1 MLEVSQSYKKPVNEE
16 TLIADCIQGLINT
29 TMCKPEDEIV
39 SIYHRKFYHGYPTP
53 SLERDGQLKQLLP
66 KLKDDFGIWSRG
78 RFGSYK
84 YEVANQDHSFMIGVE
99 AVDAL
104 LFGAPEM
111 TLNEPDWVNGRKVS
125 LTLLLLSSE
134 YFFNADYPF
143 SFNRMSSEDSK
154 LYLAPRYSCHHLA
167 KLDYY

>member
-1 MLEVSQSYKKPVNEE
+1 MLEVSQSYKKPVDEE

-29 TMCKPEDEIV
+29 TMCKPEDEVV

-84 YEVANQDHSFMIGVE
+84 CMWLYFRFLI
-99 AVDAL
+99 
-104 LFGAPEM
+104 LFTE
-111 TLNEPDWVNGRKVS
+111 K
-125 LTLLLLSSE
+125 SSPI
-134 YFFNADYPF
+134 N
-143 SFNRMSSEDSK
+143 
-154 LYLAPRYSCHHLA
+154 C
-167 KLDYY
+167 

>member
-1 MLEVSQSYKKPVNEE
+1 MLEVSQSYKKPVDEE
-16 TLIADCIQGLINT
+16 NLIADCIQGLINT

-39 SIYHRKFYHGYPTP
+39 SVYHRKFYHGYPTP

-99 AVDAL
+99 AVDCL
-104 LFGAPEM
+104 LFGAPEL
-111 TLNEPDWVNGRKVS
+111 TLNEPDWVNGRKVRHECIS
-125 LTLLLLSSE
+125 TSYQQGCKTLTLTLTCRRTSS
-134 YFFNADYPF
+134 A
-143 SFNRMSSEDSK
+143 DSK
-154 LYLAPRYSCHHLA
+154 KRHSRFVPCSSA
-167 KLDYY
+167 

>member
-1 MLEVSQSYKKPVNEE
+1 LSKDVDCQTEREGPYWSIMLEVSQSYKKPVNEE

-29 TMCKPEDEIV
+29 TMCKSEDEIV

-125 LTLLLLSSE
+125 FSLLSPLERHIRWKRCMLINIS
-134 YFFNADYPF
+134 P
-143 SFNRMSSEDSK
+143 
-154 LYLAPRYSCHHLA
+154 
-167 KLDYY
+167 